1 MDPLSQVQ
9 AVRTNTLHADPAPLA
24 LDPLAVPD
32 GSGMTESRGMLRQAL
47 AVIQD
52 AKPKKARGLKRKSPS
67 TDQSADTSIAGSAA
81 DSGPKRQKTDVVEQK
96 QSGSSADAAS
106 LVTTGSLSTPEP
118 TQQVSL
124 PESVTVTA
132 AQPKSKPGR
141 RAGRTEAERA
151 RVIDTVTQSL
161 AEPTTPMDL
170 AGYEATCARLKQKD
184 EAYGR
189 ARTAERT
196 EQKAKEKEG
205 QAREAREKDRAKVTA
220 EAATKDIEIV
230 AVTEDAV
237 ETDGCAD
244 YKEGSDFG
252 TSHEAGHTENT
263 DMQLGANAETAH
275 DVESQFNAIERE
287 RVLYG
292 EKCTKFYTG
301 RSNVFT
307 QDQKDRIK
315 ALAQED
321 TPHILYHVHSTQGRR
336 HTQGSAT
343 QCQID
348 PAASV
353 QGQTLH
359 PSIYD
364 FPSLHALVRNLGNR
378 ILWNIRH
385 ADQFSSYSRSL
396 LFAFV
401 HALGRKLR
409 GETGITLTVV
419 HTQLA
424 TNTDGGPAEFYY
436 VPKLKQ
442 TLGVLDWGGWTSM
455 PFSKLGAPWYTHE
468 YVAHGVVKLGPGA
481 CRQVPF
487 RDFVQ
492 GGLYGFA
499 PGLFDEPDVAE
510 MKKLYNRCVQL
521 RYLWYNPKAA
531 LAQPCDRA
539 YLDHAARL
547 ARLFNT
553 GARSAADS
561 GDGKGPGFDG
571 GPISLQIFLD
581 LVGLSRRQKNDPAFL
596 QFVKDNF
603 TGKIARVR
611 PHEPYRHLLTVLP
624 ARDVKDILYP
634 AMTTL
639 PWNLPEC
646 KQTMAR
652 TREVCAAFGVAVP
665 GEDVP
670 SPYDIDP
677 NFNADGHWDG
687 DLKSLVTPPK
697 RPKKAEREAGEGSA
711 DSELES
717 YALTREVGEPQ
728 AIDHTIEGAQREIG
742 LVEGDASGGALAL
755 ASVGGHADGGLEVVK
770 KPPSS

>member
-1 MDPLSQVQ
+1 MNLLPQAQ
-9 AVRTNTLHADPAPLA
+9 AVPTDTQLADALPLA
-24 LDPLAVPD
+24 LGPLPVP
-32 GSGMTESRGMLRQAL
+32 GESGTTKSRGMLRRAL
-47 AVIQD
+47 AVIKD
-52 AKPKKARGLKRKSPS
+52 AKPKKARGLKRKSPPA
-67 TDQSADTSIAGSAA
+67 DKSADTGSTGSAA
-81 DSGPKRQKTDVVEQK
+81 DSGAKRQKTGVVEQER
-96 QSGSSADAAS
+96 SGSPEDAAS
-106 LVTTGSLSTPEP
+106 LVTTRSLSTPEA
-118 TQQVSL
+118 TQQVSS
-124 PESVTVTA
+124 PGSVTVTV
-132 AQPKSKPGR
+132 AQPKSKAGR
-141 RAGRTEAERA
+141 RAGCTEAERA

-170 AGYEATCARLKQKD
+170 AGYEASCARLKQKD

-205 QAREAREKDRAKVTA
+205 KAREAREKDRAKVTA
-220 EAATKDIEIV
+220 EVATKDIEIV
-230 AVTEDAV
+230 DVTDDAV

-244 YKEGSDFG
+244 HKEGPDFG
-252 TSHEAGHTENT
+252 TSHEAGQTENT
-263 DMQLGANAETAH
+263 DMQFGANAETAH

-307 QDQKDRIK
+307 QEQKDRIR

-321 TPHILYHVHSTQGRR
+321 TPHILYHVHSTKGRR

-343 QCQID
+343 QRQID

-424 TNTDGGPAEFYY
+424 TNIDGGPAEFYY

-481 CRQVPF
+481 FRQVPF

-492 GGLYGFA
+492 AGLYGFA
-499 PGLFDEPDVAE
+499 PGLFDEQEVAE

-531 LAQPCDRA
+531 LAQTYDRA

-581 LVGLSRRQKNDPAFL
+581 LVGLSRRQKNNPAFL
-596 QFVKDNF
+596 QSVKDNF
-603 TGKIARVR
+603 TAS
-611 PHEPYRHLLTVLP
+611 
-624 ARDVKDILYP
+624 DVKDILYP

-697 RPKKAEREAGEGSA
+697 RPKKAEREAGKGSA

-717 YALTREVGEPQ
+717 NAVTREVGEPQ
-728 AIDHTIEGAQREIG
+728 AIDHTIEGAQRELG

-755 ASVGGHADGGLEVVK
+755 ASVGGHADGGVEVVK